1 MKPHAFHPLLDCPA
15 VLIFLTCALAA
26 CFPTGGMSS
35 FSTSTPPGAAPI
47 SAVIGSATPTITPT
61 ATTVASL
68 APTQP
73 TPPALRVPIRTSY
86 QLSAQLDYTQHST
99 LVQEQIIV
107 SNSWDQP
114 LPSLVL
120 VVEANHYPGAFSLNS
135 IGLHGADA
143 LPATSY
149 TLQDHRLE
157 LRLPAPLVPGDTL
170 RLDLNFHLA
179 LPAIP
184 APTDDRRPVPFG
196 YTPRQTNLVDWYPYL
211 AAYQPGTGWL
221 LHAAWAFG
229 EHEVYDAADYKVDLE
244 LLNPPTG
251 LVVAASA
258 PASQDG
264 NHYHY
269 TLDAGRA
276 FAVSTSV
283 QYILASQTVGATTVY
298 AYTFP
303 WDKTAGEAALRDTS
317 SALELY
323 NQLFGAY
330 PHATLSVVEADFL
343 DGMEYDGLYFL
354 SRGFYNLYD
363 GTPKGYLT
371 AIAVHETAHQWW
383 YGVVGDDQALEPWL
397 DEAMATYAE
406 RLYYERIHPELSD
419 WWWAF
424 RIGFYNPQGWINLP
438 IYDYGG
444 FTLYRNA
451 VYLRGASFLEDLRIR
466 VGDEVFFA
474 FLKDYAI
481 QYAHKRATA
490 QDFFALLHQHSPA
503 DLTPLLTIYF
513 DQHK

>member
-1 MKPHAFHPLLDCPA
+1 
-15 VLIFLTCALAA
+15 
-26 CFPTGGMSS
+26 
-35 FSTSTPPGAAPI
+35 
-47 SAVIGSATPTITPT
+47 
-61 ATTVASL
+61 
-68 APTQP
+68 
-73 TPPALRVPIRTSY
+73 
-86 QLSAQLDYTQHST
+86 
-99 LVQEQIIV
+99 LVQEQILIT
-107 SNSWDQP
+107 NIWDRP

-120 VVEANHYPGAFSLNS
+120 VVEANHYPGAFTLNS
-135 IGLHGADA
+135 IGIHEASA
-143 LPATSY
+143 IPAEDY

-157 LRLPAPLVPGDTL
+157 LSLKASLSPGETL
-170 RLDLNFHLA
+170 RLDLNYQLT

-184 APTDDRRPVPFG
+184 PPTDERRPVPFG
-196 YTPRQTNLVDWYPYL
+196 YTSRQTNLVDWYPYL

-221 LHAAWAFG
+221 LHDAWAFG
-229 EHEVYDAADYKVDLE
+229 EHEVYDAADYQVDLE
-244 LLNPPTG
+244 FINPPAD

-258 PASQDG
+258 LASQDG
-264 NHYHY
+264 NSYHY
-269 TLDAGRA
+269 TLESARA
-276 FAVSTSV
+276 FALSASTSYLV
-283 QYILASQTVGATTVY
+283 ARQVVGSTTVS

-303 WDKTAGEAALRDTS
+303 WDKTAGEAALKDTA

-383 YGVVGDDQALEPWL
+383 YGLVGDDQALEPWL

-406 RLYYERIHPELSD
+406 RLYYERVHPELSD

-424 RIGFYNPQGWINLP
+424 RIGFYNPQGWVNDP
-438 IYDYGG
+438 IYAYGS

-466 VGDEVFFA
+466 VGDEAFFA
-474 FLKDYAI
+474 FLKDFAF
-481 QYAHKRATA
+481 QFAHRRATA
-490 QDFFALLHQHSPA
+490 QDFFDLLKQHSSA
-503 DLTPLLTIYF
+503 DITPLLKIYF
-513 DQHK
+513 DLRKSN